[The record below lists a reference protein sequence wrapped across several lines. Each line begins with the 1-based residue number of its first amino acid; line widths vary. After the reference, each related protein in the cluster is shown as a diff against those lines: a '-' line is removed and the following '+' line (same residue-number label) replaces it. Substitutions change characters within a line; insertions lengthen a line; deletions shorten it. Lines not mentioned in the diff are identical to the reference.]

1 VADSGSSCFVSSCK
15 ISHFGIKPER
25 GGRPP
30 RDNNTRAVNAARVGD
45 LVHEVARVLM
55 VKELL
60 VFNVRKAED
69 VMTIYRERLR
79 SVREGA
85 NCRISTIHPRWA
97 IEEYARILRSWV

>member
-1 VADSGSSCFVSSCK
+1 MAGSGSSCFVSSCK

-45 LVHEVARVLM
+45 LVHEVARVLI
-55 VKELL
+55 VRELL
-60 VFNVRKAED
+60 AFSARKVED
-69 VMTIYRERLR
+69 VMTIYMDRLR

-85 NCRISTIHPRWA
+85 NCKINTIHPRWA
-97 IEEYARILRSWV
+97 IEEYARILRNWV

>member
-1 VADSGSSCFVSSCK
+1 MADSGSPCFVSSCK
-15 ISHFGIKPER
+15 ISHFGMKPER

-30 RDNNTRAVNAARVGD
+30 RDSSTRAVSAARVGD

-55 VKELL
+55 VRELL
-60 VFNVRKAED
+60 VFRVRNAED
-69 VMTIYRERLR
+69 VMIIYRDRLR

-85 NCRISTIHPRWA
+85 NCKINTIHPRWA